1 MISRSVCEL
10 ATVVA
15 LSCVVTSVFVALSC
29 VVTSVLA
36 EEVLMTPDEI
46 QKAWVDKK
54 VFTRAQTGG
63 LFDFYLKSDN
73 SAELSGTGWSDTG
86 TWRMSENGYC
96 AKWKKIRGGE
106 ERCFT
111 VVKNGSTVTV
121 LNPDK
126 SVSGEILKVGN

>member
-1 MISRSVCEL
+1 MISRGVCEL
-10 ATVVA
+10 STVVA
-15 LSCVVTSVFVALSC
+15 LSCVVTSVA
-29 VVTSVLA
+29 A

-46 QKAWVDKK
+46 QKTWVDKK
-54 VFTRAQTGG
+54 IFTRAQTGV
-63 LFDFYLKSDN
+63 LVDFYLKSDMT
-73 SAELSGTGWSDTG
+73 ADLSGTGWSDTG
-86 TWRMSENGYC
+86 SWRMSDNGYC
-96 AKWKKIRGGE
+96 AKWKRIRAGE